1 MTSAPPL
8 ISAILPVYNGA
19 AFVAAAIASV
29 LGQTYAPLELI
40 VVDDGSTD
48 ESAAI
53 VQGFGDKLTCIHQL
67 NRGPAAVRNAG
78 LQIAHGA
85 IIAFLDADDLWPAGK
100 LACQQERLAAD
111 GTLDVVLGHTQFMHQ
126 ASCLDVTKNDE
137 NSRFASP
144 LASRPPQFSEQEE
157 VGTGETVTLINEPVP
172 QYFLGSALFRRSVFA
187 TVGGFDETLRYC
199 DDWDWF
205 LRGQEL
211 GVAMQMF
218 QEVALCY
225 RRHQNNLTRSPDS
238 RRELLTLL
246 RKALARRREQ
256 GGGEFAL
263 PAWFDI
269 ARRVN
274 GNG

>member
-1 MTSAPPL
+1 MTSEPPL
-8 ISAILPVYNGA
+8 ISAIMPVYNGA
-19 AFVAAAIASV
+19 AFVAAAIASA

-40 VVDDGSTD
+40 VVNDGSTD

-53 VQGFGDKLTCIHQL
+53 VQGFGDKLTCIHQP
-67 NRGPAAVRNAG
+67 NRGPAAARNAG
-78 LQIAHGA
+78 LQIARGE
-85 IIAFLDADDLWPAGK
+85 IIAFLDADDLWPADK
-100 LACQQERLAAD
+100 LACQHKRMAAD
-111 GTLDVVLGHTQFMHQ
+111 GALGVVLGHTQFMQQ

-137 NSRFASP
+137 NGRFASP
-144 LASRPPQFSEQEE
+144 LAPRPSQFSEQKE
-157 VGTGETVTLINEPVP
+157 GAGEAVTLINEPYP
-172 QYFLGSALFRRSVFA
+172 QFLLGSALFRRFA
-187 TVGGFDETLRYC
+187 FVTVGGFDETLRYC

-205 LRGQEL
+205 LRAQEL

-218 QEVALCY
+218 PEVALYY

-238 RRELLTLL
+238 RRELLKLL
-246 RKALARRREQ
+246 RKSLARRRDQ
-256 GGGEFAL
+256 GSGESAL